1 MLKLKELRKL
11 RKISQKEL
19 ANQLGFAQNTLSQY
33 ETGMHQ
39 PDNVTLM
46 KIAEFFDVS
55 VDYLLGKNDNK
66 EINNKEKTNNKV
78 NELLPDIDD
87 LTPENK
93 EDLRKY
99 YELLK
104 IKQKVDENNNAKTSS
119 SLSEN
124 A

>member
-1 MLKLKELRKL
+1 MADFLCIKHQTYSAYERQISLPDINIIYKL
-11 RKISQKEL
+11 SDYF
-19 ANQLGFAQNTLSQY
+19 G
-33 ETGMHQ
+33 
-39 PDNVTLM
+39 
-46 KIAEFFDVS
+46 VS
-55 VDYLLGKNDNK
+55 VDYLLGKSDNK
-66 EINNKEKTNNKV
+66 KTNNEENSDNKV

-93 EDLRKY
+93 EDLKKY

-119 SLSEN
+119 SLKEN

>member
-66 EINNKEKTNNKV
+66 EKTNNKV

-119 SLSEN
+119 SLNEN